1 LVNLLKDKLPSGQKR
16 LTVCLVDEKPERS
29 IDFSEE
35 MRRRLNLA
43 DDKLIISYRDEN
55 GEIYISHSIERV
67 IKIERDI

>member
-1 LVNLLKDKLPSGQKR
+1 
-16 LTVCLVDEKPERS
+16 VCLVDEKPERS

-55 GEIYISHSIERV
+55 GEIYISHSVERV

>member
-1 LVNLLKDKLPSGQKR
+1 

-55 GEIYISHSIERV
+55 GEIYISHSVERV

>member
-1 LVNLLKDKLPSGQKR
+1 